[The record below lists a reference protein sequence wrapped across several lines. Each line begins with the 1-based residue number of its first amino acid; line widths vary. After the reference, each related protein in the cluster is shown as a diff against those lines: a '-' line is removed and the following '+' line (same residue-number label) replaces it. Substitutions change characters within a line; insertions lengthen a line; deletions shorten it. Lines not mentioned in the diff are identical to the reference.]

1 MEKDPDPHLFWSA
14 GSGSWWANMAHE
26 ERKKDKIPYSDVLD
40 FLLSG
45 LEASPVAWTSFMGP
59 FSIIFG
65 LLIQGPRS
73 AMT

>member
-1 MEKDPDPHLFWSA
+1 
-14 GSGSWWANMAHE
+14 MAHE